1 MSSLAFTAAA
11 ALFDMD
17 GTLVDSN
24 AVVEQIW
31 REFCREHGVD
41 EDVLVPWSHGR
52 RTTDT
57 VRHFLPGMPDDEV
70 QSIVDDLQEREQTT
84 FTGVVEIP
92 GARALLESIQIPW
105 AVVTSATRRLAVRR
119 MQAVGLPVPEVLV
132 PADEIER
139 GKPHPD
145 GYLTACDLL
154 GVAPRECVVF
164 EDAAPGVRSA
174 LASGARVVVVGGLE
188 SPETTGLPR
197 VPDLTS
203 VELRGSGRPGPRSP
217 GRPGSSTPGSAGP

>member
-1 MSSLAFTAAA
+1 MSSLELTAAA

-57 VRHFLPGMPDDEV
+57 VRHFLPDTPDDEV
-70 QSIVDDLQEREQTT
+70 QVIVDDLQEREQTT

-92 GARALLESIQIPW
+92 GARALLESIAIPW

-119 MQAVGLPVPEVLV
+119 MRAVGLPVPEVLV

-154 GVAPRECVVF
+154 GVDPRECIVF

-188 SPETTGLPR
+188 SPEATDLPR
-197 VPDLTS
+197 VPDLTG
-203 VELRGSGRPGPRSP
+203 VELRAPGRPEPRAP

>member
-1 MSSLAFTAAA
+1 MSSLALTAAA

-24 AVVEQIW
+24 VVVEQIW
-31 REFCREHGVD
+31 REFCREHGVA

-52 RTTDT
+52 RTPDT
-57 VRHFLPGMPDDEV
+57 VRHFLPDMPDGEV

-92 GARALLESIQIPW
+92 GARALLESIEIPW

-119 MQAVGLPVPEVLV
+119 MRAVGLPVPEVLV

-145 GYLTACDLL
+145 GYLAACHLL
-154 GVAPRECVVF
+154 GVDPRECVVF
-164 EDAAPGVRSA
+164 EDATPGVRSA
-174 LASGARVVVVGGLE
+174 LAAGARVVVVGGLE
-188 SPETTGLPR
+188 SPEATDLPR
-197 VPDLTS
+197 VPDLTR
-203 VELRGSGRPGPRSP
+203 VELRAPGRPEPRSP
-217 GRPGSSTPGSAGP
+217 GRAGSSTPGSAGP

>member
-145 GYLTACDLL
+145 GYLEAAARL
-154 GVAPRECVVF
+154 GVEARGCVVIGDIGADVDAATAAGAVGILVPTPVTRKSEVAAAPRAVKTL
-164 EDAAPGVRSA
+164 AAAVDDV
-174 LASGARVVVVGGLE
+174 LA
-188 SPETTGLPR
+188 
-197 VPDLTS
+197 
-203 VELRGSGRPGPRSP
+203 GRW
-217 GRPGSSTPGSAGP
+217 